1 LYANSPDVER
11 TIKAPTTDD
20 MATLADG
27 REIDLETEETVIQQ
41 GMDVDGVRPP
51 SPGGTGDPVV
61 FEDDD
66 TSE

>member
-1 LYANSPDVER
+1 
-11 TIKAPTTDD
+11 